1 LSRLTFAALLVT
13 AFIAGVT
20 PVRAAEQEVLAWSGS
35 LRSLNLFG
43 TEAPA
48 DLLPDYRVSSTRLR
62 LGNRWQPA
70 RNWHTESAIDY
81 QLLGT
86 DPAGVLPLQG
96 DGVNRRIDLDHSW
109 QHTDSWAGRLQIDRL
124 NLHWSSER
132 IDASV
137 GRQAIGFGRLTLFSP
152 LDIIAP
158 FPPEAIDTEIRPG
171 VDALR
176 LIGNYGM
183 DGQLGAVAV
192 FGDNSRH
199 DSYLLT
205 WVDNYGGI
213 DLLAIS
219 GELRSRAMLGFGL
232 AGNIGTLGL
241 KAEIAGYHGTRV
253 DTPGGDRD
261 RHFTIAAIEGWYR
274 FDNGLTLLVEYLHN
288 GPGST
293 NPAEYPLVAAAAPA
307 TEGLSTLL
315 GRHYLLAAPNIE
327 LHPLVNFNGLLI
339 WNLGDDSW
347 LLRPS
352 LLVSLADNLSLELF
366 WTINQG
372 TEPQRRPAPAP
383 PDIRSE
389 FGSRGDSGG
398 LFLKIYF

>member
-1 LSRLTFAALLVT
+1 LSRLTLATLLTTALFASVLPAKS
-13 AFIAGVT
+13 
-20 PVRAAEQEVLAWSGS
+20 AEQELTAWSGS
-35 LRSLNLFG
+35 LRSLNIYG

-48 DLLPDYRVSSTRLR
+48 DLLADYRVSSTRLR
-62 LGNRWQPA
+62 LENRWQPTGS
-70 RNWHTESAIDY
+70 WYIESAIDY
-81 QLLGT
+81 QLLAT

-96 DGVNRRIDLDHSW
+96 AGVNRRIDLDHSW
-109 QHTDSWAGRLQIDRL
+109 QHTDSWAGRLQVDRL
-124 NLHWSSER
+124 NLHWSTER

-137 GRQAIGFGRLTLFSP
+137 GRQSIGFGRLALYSP

-176 LIGNYGM
+176 LIGNYGR

-213 DLLAIS
+213 DLLAIG
-219 GELRSRAMLGFGL
+219 GELRSRTMLGFGL
-232 AGNIGTLGL
+232 AGNIGMLGL
-241 KAEIAGYHGTRV
+241 KAEVAGYHGTHV
-253 DTPGGDRD
+253 DTPGGDRN

-288 GPGST
+288 GPGSAD
-293 NPAEYPLVAAAAPA
+293 PAEYPQVAAAAPA
-307 TEGLSTLL
+307 MEGLSTLL

-339 WNLGDDSW
+339 WNLGDDSF

-372 TEPQRRPAPAP
+372 PEPQRRPAPAP
-383 PDIRSE
+383 PLIRSE
-389 FGSRGDSGG
+389 FGSRGDSSG